1 MVSIKYMDMMKHIK
15 LFFRGMTNMEEKYE
29 EVPMISYEDM
39 IKHIS
44 EKHNIPEDTVQTV
57 LDAEAG
63 YLMELGII
71 ETE

>member
-1 MVSIKYMDMMKHIK
+1 
-15 LFFRGMTNMEEKYE
+15 MEENYT

-39 IKHIS
+39 IAHIS

-57 LDAEAG
+57 LNAEAD

>member
-1 MVSIKYMDMMKHIK
+1 MKE
-15 LFFRGMTNMEEKYE
+15 NYE
-29 EVPMISYEDM
+29 EVPMISYEEM
-39 IKHIS
+39 VKHIF

-57 LDAEAG
+57 LDAEIN

>member
-1 MVSIKYMDMMKHIK
+1 
-15 LFFRGMTNMEEKYE
+15 MEKNYT
-29 EVPMISYEDM
+29 EVPMISFDDM
-39 IKHIS
+39 VKHIS

-57 LDAEAG
+57 LDAEAE